1 MYSHIR
7 TIPFTQKDSMNTS
20 TLTTPSPDE
29 IRTLLKKHGITR
41 ETASKLV
48 HASLRTMHNWMA
60 PPESPHHRDMP
71 LSAWE
76 LLLIKLGEI
85 EVEIYGQ

>member
-1 MYSHIR
+1 
-7 TIPFTQKDSMNTS
+7 MNTP

-29 IRTLLKKHGITR
+29 IRALLKKHGITR
-41 ETASKLV
+41 EIASRLV

-60 PPESPHHRDMP
+60 PPASPHHRDMP

-76 LLLIKLGEI
+76 LLLIKLGERGI
-85 EVEIYGQ
+85 DKYGQ